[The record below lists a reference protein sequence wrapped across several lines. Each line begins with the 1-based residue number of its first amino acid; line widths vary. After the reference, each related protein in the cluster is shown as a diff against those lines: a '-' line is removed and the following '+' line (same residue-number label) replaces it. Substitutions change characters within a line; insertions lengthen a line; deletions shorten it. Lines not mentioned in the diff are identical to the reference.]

1 LTPEEKQSETF
12 FASVFDAMPSMVF
25 VVDSDVRIIKYNAA
39 AAPLFEAERSTILGS
54 RAGDALHCLHSRDV
68 SKGCGQAPSCRKC
81 VIRNAVAEAFRG
93 NRVVR
98 SPHRLQLLRKG
109 NLQEIPALVSTFPFQ
124 FHGNEY
130 AVLTVDPSNA
140 SPNPFAET
148 DNSRDL
154 QEIVLN
160 VVDRIDAMV
169 AFWDQNQVCVFAN
182 EAYYSWFGKTRTEI
196 LGTTIKELLGP
207 LYEKDLHYI
216 TAAYEGKKQVF
227 ERVISTPGGIRQ
239 SLVTYI
245 PYVFGGQICGIFVH
259 TADVTP
265 LKELE
270 QELQTEQ
277 YRLSS
282 IISGTN
288 VGTWEWNVQ
297 TGETVFNDHWAEIV
311 GYSLDELQPVSFET
325 WLRLAHPD
333 DLKGRREQLEKHFQH
348 QIDIYEFEGRMKHK
362 DGHWVWVLD
371 KGKVFTWTSDGKPEM
386 MFGSHQDIT
395 KRKEREQAIV
405 NLTHQLEAQA
415 VTDSLTGLLNR
426 RGWKNCIAREEARTR
441 RYGNKGCVIILDL
454 DGLKKINDTLG
465 HEAGDKL
472 ILRAARCL
480 QTALRD
486 VDPIAR
492 IGGDEFAI
500 LSIECTEEDIRT
512 ILKRLEEQFESE
524 DVSASWGTAVFDR
537 STTIE
542 AAQREAD
549 KKMYEMKA
557 LNRTNA

>member
-1 LTPEEKQSETF
+1 MPEEKQSGEF
-12 FASVFDAMPSMVF
+12 FASVFNAMPSMVF
-25 VVDSDVRIIKYNAA
+25 VVDNDVRIIEHNAA
-39 AAPLFEAERSTILGS
+39 AAPLFEAESSTILGF
-54 RAGDALHCLHSRDV
+54 RAGDVLHCLHSRDV
-68 SKGCGQAPSCRKC
+68 SEGCGRAPSCSKC

-98 SPHRLQLLRKG
+98 SPHRLQLLRDG
-109 NLQEIPALVSTFPFQ
+109 NLKEIHALVSTFPFQ
-124 FHGNEY
+124 FRGNEY
-130 AVLTVDPSNA
+130 AILIVDPA
-140 SPNPFAET
+140 KVSPNQIAGT
-148 DNSRDL
+148 DNSGDF

-169 AFWDQNQVCVFAN
+169 AFWDQNQICVFAN

-207 LYEKDLHYI
+207 LYEQDLQYI

-227 ERVISTPGGIRQ
+227 ERVISTPGGVRQ

-270 QELQTEQ
+270 QELQIEQ

-288 VGTWEWNVQ
+288 VGTWEWNVH
-297 TGETVFNDHWAEIV
+297 TGETIFNEHWAEIV
-311 GYSLDELQPVSFET
+311 GYRLEELQPVSSET
-325 WLRLAHPD
+325 WLQLAHPD
-333 DLKGRREQLEKHFQH
+333 DLNARRERLEKHFRH
-348 QIDIYEFEGRMKHK
+348 QTDIYEFEGRMKHK

-371 KGKVFTWTSDGKPEM
+371 KGKVFTWTLDGKPLM

-405 NLTHQLEAQA
+405 SLTHQLEAQA

-465 HEAGDKL
+465 HEAGDEL
-472 ILRAARCL
+472 ILRATRCL
-480 QTALRD
+480 RTALRD
-486 VDPIAR
+486 VDQIAR

-500 LSIECTEEDIRT
+500 LSTECTEKNVQT
-512 ILKRLEEQFESE
+512 ILKRVEEQFESE
-524 DVSASWGTAVFDR
+524 NVSASWGMAAFDR
-537 STTIE
+537 STRIE
-542 AAQREAD
+542 AAQRVAD
-549 KKMYEMKA
+549 KKMYEMKKR
-557 LNRTNA
+557 NRKNV